1 MHAIHSY
8 NVKHYF
14 NTAQAPTTAPSIL
27 HKYHLAKFQKC
38 NSAKCDKVPADV
50 KNEIDIDYNIIC
62 IDQQQQSLPVP
73 LSDIDYNIICIVM
86 EPSLQSGTQLPNI
99 YII

>member
-73 LSDIDYNIICIVM
+73 LSDIDYNIIYIVM
-86 EPSLQSGTQLPNI
+86 EPSLQSGT
-99 YII
+99 

>member
-1 MHAIHSY
+1 MRAIHSY

-14 NTAQAPTTAPSIL
+14 NTAQAPTTAPSTP

-50 KNEIDIDYNIIC
+50 KNEIDTII
-62 IDQQQQSLPVP
+62 
-73 LSDIDYNIICIVM
+73 
-86 EPSLQSGTQLPNI
+86 
-99 YII
+99 